1 MGDDERRRTRLLDR
15 KSQSTERSGRALER
29 KAIVGLFFCWVG
41 GKGRAARL
49 GYGDAPVNGQRD
61 DDSIW
66 VGRDPLLRPVL
77 EKGGKQ

>member
-1 MGDDERRRTRLLDR
+1 MTNEGELVC
-15 KSQSTERSGRALER
+15 STENHSRLNEAEELWRGKQLQVYFF
-29 KAIVGLFFCWVG
+29 VGWG